1 MIKIHRPSRTGNDR
15 GSTLLEIILVAGI
28 ASMLGLLVTRMTILS
43 FDLWRE
49 GEGRMQ
55 LQERVEQVLKRLSR
69 EVRQADKTNLTIS
82 GSSLSFRIP
91 QDLDGDGT
99 ILDTDGATEFGAD
112 ITYTLTGEYL
122 VRQQDLDGDSVAES
136 TVPGE
141 IAILASGVS
150 GLEFQAQTIGVQVT
164 LTLQVRPL
172 PTGASSREETVTA
185 LIATGNRSGG
195 S

>member
-1 MIKIHRPSRTGNDR
+1 MKIPRPSRTGNVR

-28 ASMLGLLVTRMTILS
+28 ASMLGLLVTRMSILT
-43 FDLWRE
+43 FDLWSE

-55 LQERVEQVLKRLSR
+55 IQERVEQVLKRLSR
-69 EVRQADKTNLTIS
+69 EVRQADQTNLTLS
-82 GSSLSFRIP
+82 GSTLIFRIP
-91 QDLDGDGT
+91 EDLDGDGT
-99 ILDTDGATEFGAD
+99 ILDPDGATEYGAD
-112 ITYTLTGEYL
+112 ITYTLTGEDL
-122 VRQQDLDGDSVAES
+122 VRRQDLDGDSVAES

-141 IAILASGVS
+141 IAILASGLS
-150 GLEFQAQTIGVQVT
+150 GLDFQAQAIGVQVT
-164 LTLQVRPL
+164 LTLKVRPL